1 MTKTA
6 QEMAEEYA
14 NSEVPIS
21 AGESSEIRRLLIKGV
36 AGHWLKGYKQCEAD
50 KDLRIKELEK
60 LLSEVNS
67 CKLGNLVIYNP
78 NGEDKDAKFVAGLCQ
93 SIQTENEK
101 LQDENTLLTAKLE
114 KADLLGV
121 AGIELEQAFVHVI
134 EEWKGFWMNQRQNDE
149 ADYQNYL
156 HRALGVDANMKYHLA
171 KKLRELMISRQAL
184 TPDKAKGSNG
194 SDT

>member
-1 MTKTA
+1 
-6 QEMAEEYA
+6 
-14 NSEVPIS
+14 
-21 AGESSEIRRLLIKGV
+21 
-36 AGHWLKGYKQCEAD
+36 
-50 KDLRIKELEK
+50 
-60 LLSEVNS
+60 
-67 CKLGNLVIYNP
+67 
-78 NGEDKDAKFVAGLCQ
+78 VAGLCQ